1 MITSDTFPIHY
12 VQGIHLHQLL
22 HCYNS
27 PGHPS
32 APGRPEA
39 GHRLLRKSF
48 KCAINISHLL
58 SLLAWHGDGWQSQQ
72 QCGQSSQTRARLHK
86 KGSAL
91 GATKR
96 ADTIASEDD
105 EERATHRTPPPRFVG
120 SLRTKD
126 VVYENIN
133 LINFSH
139 LKQAQH
145 LRGSLYLSP
154 PFPPSDTRKKANQF
168 TLSPGETRRGGGK
181 QQTLVVIVNR
191 NGDHTP
197 TQPCVFRGVSVQP

>member
-1 MITSDTFPIHY
+1 MCREYIFTNCFTATILLDTLSA
-12 VQGIHLHQLL
+12 QGP
-22 HCYNS
+22 
-27 PGHPS
+27 PG
-32 APGRPEA
+32 A

-72 QCGQSSQTRARLHK
+72 QCGQLSQTRARLHK

-96 ADTIASEDD
+96 ADTFASEDD

-168 TLSPGETRRGGGK
+168 TLSPGETRRGWREDSK
-181 QQTLVVIVNR
+181 PWLLL
-191 NGDHTP
+191 
-197 TQPCVFRGVSVQP
+197 

>member
-1 MITSDTFPIHY
+1 M
-12 VQGIHLHQLL
+12 L

-32 APGRPEA
+32 APGPPGA

-58 SLLAWHGDGWQSQQ
+58 SLLARHGDGWQSQQ

-154 PFPPSDTRKKANQF
+154 FSPIQHPEKGESIYAFTRGNQE
-168 TLSPGETRRGGGK
+168 GMGRG